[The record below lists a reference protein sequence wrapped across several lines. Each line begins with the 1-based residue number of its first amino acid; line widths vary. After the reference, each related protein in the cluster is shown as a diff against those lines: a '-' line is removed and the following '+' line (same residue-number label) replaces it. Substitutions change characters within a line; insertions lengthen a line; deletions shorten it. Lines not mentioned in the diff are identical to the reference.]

1 MVIKV
6 LQPRFSNAL
15 NISRESSNLGRVLY
29 VVYRDRS
36 NKTRKNAFYFF
47 STFIYSLYLVRSFLF
62 EKDIMVGVW
71 KEIFFAVHHKN
82 FKLNDWL
89 LVVTNAN
96 IKMTKEEK
104 RMKDT

>member
-1 MVIKV
+1 
-6 LQPRFSNAL
+6 
-15 NISRESSNLGRVLY
+15 
-29 VVYRDRS
+29 
-36 NKTRKNAFYFF
+36 
-47 STFIYSLYLVRSFLF
+47 
-62 EKDIMVGVW
+62 MVGVW

-96 IKMTKEEK
+96 VKMTKEEK